1 VDPISLMVAFATAFG
16 LISADAVLHADS
28 VSVSLYMPDD
38 LAKGTARSDVIED
51 MFIAKLQ
58 KISDVNSY
66 FGRPK
71 IQSSRA
77 RTIGGVLAR
86 TLKVE
91 DFASAIQHQFGMKTA
106 SILGSF
112 SKDEKDKMQL
122 VAMVRDPDEPPYS
135 LIVKRDGYEPMPKMM
150 ERAAEQVM
158 EHLAPY
164 ITSVYLL
171 QEGDRIHDFTEVDDL
186 IARELVHYAS
196 KTYDKERATILN
208 MAGIVALHKNNMVE
222 AANLFEEADKADP
235 QLVIPRLNRAFV
247 MLASDHENEVEA
259 YIKPA
264 MEAARYQ
271 NAYTLLAAGDMIRA
285 GAFMSAGKFD
295 QAEAALNDAEYW
307 DPSSALVPALHADI
321 RAERGDPVAAMKY
334 KAKSLANIDK
344 FETYPELASFYYHI
358 SWRKGEPLKVNDL
371 RADTAKA
378 TLPASTLNRP
388 SADGG
393 KPAADA
399 PKPH

>member
-1 VDPISLMVAFATAFG
+1 MDPVSLMVAFVTAFG
-16 LISADAVLHADS
+16 VISADAVLHADS

-77 RTIGGVLAR
+77 KTLGGVLAR

-112 SKDEKDKMQL
+112 SKDEKEKLQL

-135 LIVKRDGYEPMPKMM
+135 MIVKRDGYEPMPAML

-171 QEGDRIHDFTEVDDL
+171 QEGDLAHDYSMVDDL
-186 IARELVHYAS
+186 ISRELVHYAS
-196 KTYDKERATILN
+196 KTYDKERASILN
-208 MAGIVALHKNNMVE
+208 MAGIVALHKNNLVD
-222 AANLFEEADKADP
+222 AATFFEESDKTDP
-235 QLVIPRLNRAFV
+235 DLVIPRINRAFV
-247 MLASDHENEVEA
+247 MLVTDHEKEVEA

-264 MEAARYQ
+264 MEKARYQ
-271 NAYTLLAAGDMIRA
+271 NAYTLLAAGDLIKA
-285 GAFMSAGKFD
+285 GAHMSAHRFD
-295 QAEAALNDAEYW
+295 LAETALDDAEYW
-307 DPSSALVPALHADI
+307 DPSSALVQALRADV
-321 RAERGDPVAAMKY
+321 RAERGDPMGAMKY
-334 KAKSLANIDK
+334 KAKALANIDK

-358 SWRKGEPLKVNDL
+358 SWRKGEALRVNDL
-371 RADTAKA
+371 RADTAK
-378 TLPASTLNRP
+378 TIMPSTLTKP
-388 SADGG
+388 TAEAG

-399 PKPH
+399 AKPH